1 VVHDGHLRAAERRLR
16 RRAGGPQGEGL
27 LSPQDPE
34 IHESP
39 QDGERQPSPRKG
51 PACLEVD
58 ESADGQRLDRFLEHR
73 FAKLPH
79 GLIHKLLRKR
89 DITVNRS
96 RARPDTRL
104 AATDRIELWADLSR
118 WRETPED
125 RLARVR
131 GVRRS
136 KAFRHGFRVLH
147 EDDSLIVLDKPAG
160 IVVHPGPGHHGGD
173 TLLDLLR
180 AHLPEHFA
188 RESEYRPGFVH
199 RLDRGTS
206 GVLVAA
212 KTRDA
217 ARSLENAMRRG
228 ETRKVYLAL
237 VRGRPHPER
246 GEIDLSLQRTTDA
259 RGITRHRACDVDSSR
274 DGAKVR
280 DALTRYEIERGY
292 PRESLLRVELGTG
305 RTHQIRV
312 HLAGLDHALVGDG
325 DYGSR
330 ELNRRFRERWGLARV
345 FLHASELEIP
355 HPRSGEP
362 AVFSSAL
369 PVDLR
374 RVLDGL
380 DSGKG
385 DDARS
390 RRPRRR
396 RGGS

>member
-1 VVHDGHLRAAERRLR
+1 MGTPRVRSLAAGLGAFALLAIAAPTADPSSQVRAL
-16 RRAGGPQGEGL
+16 QSEGQAL
-27 LSPQDPE
+27 L
-34 IHESP
+34 
-39 QDGERQPSPRKG
+39 QDGRY
-51 PACLEVD
+51 A
-58 ESADGQRLDRFLEHR
+58 
-73 FAKLPH
+73 
-79 GLIHKLLRKR
+79 
-89 DITVNRS
+89 
-96 RARPDTRL
+96 
-104 AATDRIELWADLSR
+104 
-118 WRETPED
+118 
-125 RLARVR
+125 
-131 GVRRS
+131 
-136 KAFRHGFRVLH
+136 
-147 EDDSLIVLDKPAG
+147 
-160 IVVHPGPGHHGGD
+160 
-173 TLLDLLR
+173 
-180 AHLPEHFA
+180 
-188 RESEYRPGFVH
+188 
-199 RLDRGTS
+199 
-206 GVLVAA
+206 
-212 KTRDA
+212 
-217 ARSLENAMRRG
+217 
-228 ETRKVYLAL
+228 
-237 VRGRPHPER
+237 
-246 GEIDLSLQRTTDA
+246 
-259 RGITRHRACDVDSSR
+259 
-274 DGAKVR
+274 

-355 HPRSGEP
+355 HPRSGKP